1 MEYQTIEDLEEE
13 EIDLRALGS
22 LIVRN
27 LWKAILAGILAAA
40 VVLCLMPVKSS
51 TTYTASTEMYVYVET
66 EDGLSTNSEVTNT
79 SVDLVMDTTVLN
91 EALLQLDES
100 VDLSTL
106 SSSLSARRVSST
118 SIVRL
123 NVTAKS
129 KTDATEWAEAV
140 RDAAIAKIP
149 KMMQKRVI
157 CGSGDNVTVTSNTST
172 NSSEVKR
179 NTVIAGL
186 GVMLL
191 AIIALLCR
199 EIFSRQIKSVE
210 EAEKITGLPVIGTI
224 LDDGK
229 KSKFN
234 RIQANDGSEDLS
246 SKIFHE
252 AYRSLRTN
260 VLYSAKKNDWK
271 SFLITSSLRDEDVY
285 EVAANLGLAMAEAG
299 KKTLVVDCDMRS
311 GDLNAQLGLNDSVSL
326 VNVLSESI
334 NWKRAVVEV
343 EGSNLNVICAGKAQ
357 NSAELLCSPTMEQ
370 MLGQLEEE
378 YDCVLLVTSGAAGV
392 TDSSIVGSL
401 ANGVILVTQ
410 ANYAKADTI
419 LMALRNL
426 KAVNANVFGVVVT
439 KLNIRKQYGNKAY
452 ADVQKRGF

>member
-106 SSSLSARRVSST
+106 SSSLSAKRVSST

-129 KTDATEWAEAV
+129 KTDATEWVEAV

-157 CGSGDNVTVTSNTST
+157 CGSGDSVTVTSNTST

-271 SFLITSSLRDEDVY
+271 SFLINSSLRVEDVY
-285 EVAANLGLAMAEAG
+285 
-299 KKTLVVDCDMRS
+299 
-311 GDLNAQLGLNDSVSL
+311 
-326 VNVLSESI
+326 
-334 NWKRAVVEV
+334 
-343 EGSNLNVICAGKAQ
+343 
-357 NSAELLCSPTMEQ
+357 
-370 MLGQLEEE
+370 
-378 YDCVLLVTSGAAGV
+378 
-392 TDSSIVGSL
+392 
-401 ANGVILVTQ
+401 
-410 ANYAKADTI
+410 
-419 LMALRNL
+419 
-426 KAVNANVFGVVVT
+426 
-439 KLNIRKQYGNKAY
+439 
-452 ADVQKRGF
+452 

>member
-1 MEYQTIEDLEEE
+1 
-13 EIDLRALGS
+13 
-22 LIVRN
+22 
-27 LWKAILAGILAAA
+27 
-40 VVLCLMPVKSS
+40 
-51 TTYTASTEMYVYVET
+51 
-66 EDGLSTNSEVTNT
+66 
-79 SVDLVMDTTVLN
+79 
-91 EALLQLDES
+91 
-100 VDLSTL
+100 
-106 SSSLSARRVSST
+106 
-118 SIVRL
+118 
-123 NVTAKS
+123 
-129 KTDATEWAEAV
+129 
-140 RDAAIAKIP
+140 
-149 KMMQKRVI
+149 
-157 CGSGDNVTVTSNTST
+157 
-172 NSSEVKR
+172 
-179 NTVIAGL
+179 
-186 GVMLL
+186 MLL

-260 VLYSAKKNDWK
+260 VIYSAKKNDWK
-271 SFLITSSLRDEDVY
+271 SFLITCSLRDEDVY

-334 NWKRAVVEV
+334 DWKRAIVEV

-452 ADVQKRGF
+452 AEVQKRGF